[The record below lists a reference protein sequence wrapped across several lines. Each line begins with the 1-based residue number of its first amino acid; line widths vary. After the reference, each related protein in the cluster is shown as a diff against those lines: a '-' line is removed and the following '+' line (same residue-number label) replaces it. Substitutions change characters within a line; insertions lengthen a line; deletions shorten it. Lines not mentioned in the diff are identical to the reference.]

1 MKKWKSYLLAAG
13 AGAILAGAAAAA
25 VPYWTTA
32 SPVAGTLAGAYYN
45 PVYPPA
51 AGTTSTFMQV
61 GLLSSYTI
69 SGLPTCSSAN
79 EGLRVFVTNGATS
92 PTYLASVSTTG
103 AVVVPVFCNGSG
115 WVYN

>member
-1 MKKWKSYLLAAG
+1 MTKWKNYLFAAVAG
-13 AGAILAGAAAAA
+13 AMLAGAAVAA
-25 VPYWTTA
+25 VPYWTPS

-69 SGLPTCSSAN
+69 ATLPTCSSSN

-103 AVVVPVFCNGSG
+103 TVVVPVFCNGSG